1 MCNLFCHFFSAEQAT
16 WESRF
21 NENSRLCTAFDRRSK
36 RRRITCIF
44 HFESEWTWEIA
55 LTLSSSS
62 FFFIFPVH
70 SARWKTYSK
79 NLLYEYW
86 GFIDGFHLVEWMFGE
101 TWKHSFRSIRRC
113 IAIDLPIMETARRPV
128 YSIINYLTRRL
139 ITNTYRP
146 RNWIVP
152 QSLALYCN
160 AFAFRNSTSGIE
172 VKIENFR

>member
-1 MCNLFCHFFSAEQAT
+1 MKIRGSVQPLIVDRSVEGSRVFFTLKVNERGKLLWLF
-16 WESRF
+16 
-21 NENSRLCTAFDRRSK
+21 L
-36 RRRITCIF
+36 
-44 HFESEWTWEIA
+44 
-55 LTLSSSS
+55 LLLL
-62 FFFIFPVH
+62 FFIFPVH